1 MSEVFTTERR
11 VEFCETDAAGI
22 VHFSSY
28 VRYMEQAEHE
38 LWRSFGGSV
47 MQSLD
52 DGAHLGW
59 PRVRVECDYQGV
71 AKFEDVLAISVCVL
85 RLGEKSA
92 TFGFEFE
99 NHGRRIAKG
108 KLVTVCCRVQHG
120 QDLESI
126 AIPAQARENLERY
139 LVVSE

>member
-28 VRYMEQAEHE
+28 VRYMEQAEHR
-38 LWRSFGGSV
+38 LWRDFDGSV
-47 MQSLD
+47 MQRMD
-52 DGAHLGW
+52 DGTHLGW
-59 PRVRVECDYQGV
+59 PRVRVECDYRGV

-99 NHGRRIAKG
+99 NQGRKIATG

-120 QDLESI
+120 QELESI
-126 AIPAQARENLERY
+126 AMPARIRENLKRY
-139 LVVSE
+139 LVAPE